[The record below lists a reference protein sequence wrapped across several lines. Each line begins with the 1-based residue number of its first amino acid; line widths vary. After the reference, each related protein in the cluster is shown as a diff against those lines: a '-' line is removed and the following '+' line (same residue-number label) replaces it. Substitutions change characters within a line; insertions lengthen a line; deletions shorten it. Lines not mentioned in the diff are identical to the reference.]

1 MVNPVEILK
10 DGTHIQV
17 FHNSTQEIKTN
28 FDRDVIVF
36 NTNLFEDYGLHA
48 NITAFSKAVQVD
60 SLMASEYELTMFE
73 MPNYTD
79 TGVISTSGD
88 PFIICYADEIAKVF
102 GFQTVDELIA
112 DVRKRENLYEND
124 EVKQYAQYTDLE
136 TLYKECDI
144 ITLHA
149 PATEDNYHMIG
160 TDAIAKMKQDVM
172 IINCARGALIDTD
185 ALIDGIESGKVGFAG
200 LDVVEHESGLYY
212 FDRMGEPLHNPRLA
226 ILRSYSNVVVSPH
239 TAFYTD
245 EAVANMA
252 ENSIIGA
259 IKFMNGEDTPYLV

>member
-1 MVNPVEILK
+1 MINPVEILK

-60 SLMASEYELTMFE
+60 SLMTSEYELTMFE

-124 EVKQYAQYTDLE
+124 DYEHGIMKEFSSSNISDVIPFNGEMTFRDVPIHDNPEEKWGMLVIKCKSKDK
-136 TLYKECDI
+136 TLYISTANFTANEY
-144 ITLHA
+144 
-149 PATEDNYHMIG
+149 NY
-160 TDAIAKMKQDVM
+160 
-172 IINCARGALIDTD
+172 
-185 ALIDGIESGKVGFAG
+185 
-200 LDVVEHESGLYY
+200 
-212 FDRMGEPLHNPRLA
+212 
-226 ILRSYSNVVVSPH
+226 
-239 TAFYTD
+239 
-245 EAVANMA
+245 
-252 ENSIIGA
+252 
-259 IKFMNGEDTPYLV
+259 YLNW